1 VQHRFFLRFH
11 FLLEDVFSQKDISED
26 IHFVIRTLAGYFAD
40 TPNYLF
46 RSVLICYYFILVSH
60 LVMMQAGYQQLDA
73 MCVLD
78 LGKTPS
84 IFHWIFGLTLQID
97 AAIDANPPFITFF
110 VKVLLLKICVL
121 GYKAIDFVRCWE
133 LFATLFWW
141 FAVDLPQPSIGR
153 WLKTIA
159 WKSRRETNRCCLVL
173 LLVKYQDWTN
183 TCCVFRMQHATC
195 CVFRM
200 QLVFHRKAQNVSKNL
215 YENEWFII
223 RRVHIS

>member
-1 VQHRFFLRFH
+1 MQHRFFLRFH

-97 AAIDANPPFITFF
+97 AAINANPPFIMFF
-110 VKVLLLKICVL
+110 VKVLLLKIL
-121 GYKAIDFVRCWE
+121 GYKARDFTDIENC
-133 LFATLFWW
+133 LLLCFD
-141 FAVDLPQPSIGR
+141 DLRLICHNRQSDVVWI
-153 WLKTIA
+153 
-159 WKSRRETNRCCLVL
+159 SRRGTNRCC
-173 LLVKYQDWTN
+173 
-183 TCCVFRMQHATC
+183 
-195 CVFRM
+195 
-200 QLVFHRKAQNVSKNL
+200 
-215 YENEWFII
+215 
-223 RRVHIS
+223 